1 MTTTT
6 FLILLSAFSVISG
19 LVVEDIDYNDEF
31 ATPTLDGSNY
41 AFHLFNNTITIT
53 ITDTDVVTVVIN

>member
-19 LVVEDIDYNDEF
+19 LVVEGIKKIASE
-31 ATPTLDGSNY
+31 P
-41 AFHLFNNTITIT
+41 
-53 ITDTDVVTVVIN
+53 